1 MVTDHHSWPQDRAGG
16 GSPAGARAGQAGRP
30 GRGRRRAAVAIMA
43 AGAAALG
50 AMLAVPA
57 SSGADGPGLAVATDA
72 AFSSGTTGVAAP
84 GGAAVPAAAV
94 PKLAWK
100 PCGGG
105 MQCATARVPLDY
117 RQPGGAKITIQLI
130 RHLATD
136 PAHRIG
142 SLFINIGGPSEQ
154 V

>member
-1 MVTDHHSWPQDRAGG
+1 M
-16 GSPAGARAGQAGRP
+16 
-30 GRGRRRAAVAIMA
+30 
-43 AGAAALG
+43 
-50 AMLAVPA
+50 
-57 SSGADGPGLAVATDA
+57 
-72 AFSSGTTGVAAP
+72 
-84 GGAAVPAAAV
+84 
-94 PKLAWK
+94 PKLAWA
-100 PCGGG
+100 PCDGSGG

-154 V
+154 VGVFPVEVYPAVPAALRAR